1 MHAKL
6 TQKAETNSY
15 VTDRTFSSWT
25 CDKVQTTQRNQA
37 GRWLRVEYE
46 EVEPANGYA
55 SKREKGAKSVVN
67 VLKPL
72 RVVQDETSD
81 VCLAGR

>member
-1 MHAKL
+1 MTASH
-6 TQKAETNSY
+6 T
-15 VTDRTFSSWT
+15 
-25 CDKVQTTQRNQA
+25 
-37 GRWLRVEYE
+37 EYE
-46 EVEPANGYA
+46 EVEFANGYA
-55 SKREKGAKSVVN
+55 SKRKKGAKSAVN